1 MEELIRA
8 WHIGK
13 YGEIFAGRCDEAGIQ
28 YILDLTGEKDGREC
42 IDSLFE
48 EISQEEMDV
57 ERDWIDGEG
66 NKTRTTYRKDPDPRD
81 QPSPVIS
88 APVAQPPFAPF
99 VLARLQTLPF
109 TSTSRIACTAS
120 CTTGCRK
127 SFCSI
132 KTAFISIAFKLT
144 FCSWFFLLFGVMV
157 SLSFHWVFQH
167 TPVATMTRFF
177 LQNF

>member
-13 YGEIFAGRCDEAGIQ
+13 YGEIFAGRCDEAGIKQ

-66 NKTRTTYRKDPDPRD
+66 NKTRTTYRKEADGG
-81 QPSPVIS
+81 
-88 APVAQPPFAPF
+88 A
-99 VLARLQTLPF
+99 LPCQ
-109 TSTSRIACTAS
+109 IG
-120 CTTGCRK
+120 TTY
-127 SFCSI
+127 
-132 KTAFISIAFKLT
+132 
-144 FCSWFFLLFGVMV
+144 
-157 SLSFHWVFQH
+157 
-167 TPVATMTRFF
+167 
-177 LQNF
+177 N